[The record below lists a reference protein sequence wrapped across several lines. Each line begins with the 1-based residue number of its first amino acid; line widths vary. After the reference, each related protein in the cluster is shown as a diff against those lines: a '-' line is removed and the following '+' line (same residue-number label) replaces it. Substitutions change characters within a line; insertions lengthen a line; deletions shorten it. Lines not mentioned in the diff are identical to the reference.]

1 MCSLFYLIKIKFN
14 FKFII
19 NKRVFLRF
27 FSVFFYNLY
36 KCNLI
41 ISVFNSVNNE
51 ETFFIFIFNFINSKK
66 AFFKFFFTFFF
77 YNLYKYNL
85 IIFIFNKE
93 VIINNI

>member
-1 MCSLFYLIKIKFN
+1 MKFN
-14 FKFII
+14 FKFVI
-19 NKRVFLRF
+19 NKEIFLRF

-41 ISVFNSVNNE
+41 VSAFDFINSERV
-51 ETFFIFIFNFINSKK
+51 FFIFIFNFINNERVS
-66 AFFKFFFTFFF
+66 FRFFFTFFF

-85 IIFIFNKE
+85 IIFTFNKE